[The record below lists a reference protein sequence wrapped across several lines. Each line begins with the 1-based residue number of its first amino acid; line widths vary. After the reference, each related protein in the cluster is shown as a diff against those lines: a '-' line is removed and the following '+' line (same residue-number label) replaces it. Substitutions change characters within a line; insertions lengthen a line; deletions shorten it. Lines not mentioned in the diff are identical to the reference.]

1 MWTLGFLGQFIS
13 GIIGTL
19 GFSLMFRLDKRHLPF
34 AMIGGGITFFVY
46 YVVFYFTEMF
56 FASAFFASAVSAI
69 FAEFMSRARKAP
81 TFVFILP
88 CGISIVPG
96 GSLYRTMHNLIAEKF
111 DLVWK
116 YLAETLTVTLGIA
129 GGLAAISLVFNIIN
143 ELNSHIK
150 AKKAK
155 KKA

>member
-1 MWTLGFLGQFIS
+1 
-13 GIIGTL
+13 
-19 GFSLMFRLDKRHLPF
+19 
-34 AMIGGGITFFVY
+34 
-46 YVVFYFTEMF
+46 
-56 FASAFFASAVSAI
+56 
-69 FAEFMSRARKAP
+69 
-81 TFVFILP
+81 
-88 CGISIVPG
+88 
-96 GSLYRTMHNLIAEKF
+96 MHNLIAEKF

-155 KKA
+155 KKASN